1 MKRRDVLIGLGGMAA
16 TPALAQIG
24 APAATPPA
32 GATPPTAPPAAAAAG
47 SSLSAPTQT
56 TTGAAAA
63 SAPTTAP
70 AGPAAGPSPAT
81 TTAVA
86 PAAPSG
92 PPPLTPGAVR
102 VAIRT
107 AHGVILLD
115 LFRDKAPITVA
126 NFLKHVDGK
135 HYDGASF
142 YRASHPGD
150 DPNWGT
156 LQGGLQN
163 KGRAPFPPIAHE
175 SSARTGIKH
184 LDGTISMTRNAPG
197 TATSDFF
204 INMGNQDGFDSK
216 PGDPGYAGFGRVVS
230 GIEVAKKILYLPR
243 SRTAGVGFMKG
254 EMLSP
259 PVTIQSVRRV
269 AAPR

>member
-1 MKRRDVLIGLGGMAA
+1 MKRRDVLFGLGSLAA

-24 APAATPPA
+24 APATTPPA
-32 GATPPTAPPAAAAAG
+32 GATAPVSAPPAAAAAA
-47 SSLSAPTQT
+47 SSLAAPTPT
-56 TTGAAAA
+56 VTGAAPAA
-63 SAPTTAP
+63 AAPTVAAP
-70 AGPAAGPSPAT
+70 
-81 TTAVA
+81 VA
-86 PAAPSG
+86 STPVAAAPSG

-102 VAIRT
+102 VALRT
-107 AHGVILLD
+107 TYGVILID

-126 NFLKHVDGK
+126 NFLKYVDAK
-135 HYDGASF
+135 HFDGASF

-163 KGRAPFPPIAHE
+163 KMVAPFPPIAHE
-175 SSARTGIKH
+175 STAKTGIKH

-204 INMGNQDGFDSK
+204 INMGNQDAFDSK
-216 PGDPGYAGFGRVVS
+216 AGDPGYAGFGRVVS
-230 GIEVAKKILYLPR
+230 GIEIAKKILYLPR
-243 SRTAGVGFMKG
+243 SKTAGVGFMRG

-259 PVTIQSVRRV
+259 TVTIQSVRRV
-269 AAPR
+269 AR

>member
-16 TPALAQIG
+16 TPALAQVG
-24 APAATPPA
+24 APATTPPA
-32 GATPPTAPPAAAAAG
+32 GATAPVSAPPAAAAAG
-47 SSLSAPTQT
+47 SSLATPTPT
-56 TTGAAAA
+56 TAAAPA
-63 SAPTTAP
+63 AAAPTTAP
-70 AGPAAGPSPAT
+70 PAPAA
-81 TTAVA
+81 V

-107 AHGVILLD
+107 AQGVILID

-126 NFLKHVDGK
+126 NFLKYVDGK
-135 HYDGASF
+135 HFDGASF
-142 YRASHPGD
+142 YRASHPGN

-163 KGRAPFPPIAHE
+163 KMRAPFLPIAHE
-175 SSARTGIKH
+175 SSTKTGIKH

-204 INMGNQDGFDSK
+204 INMGNQDAFDAK

-230 GIEVAKKILYLPR
+230 GIEIAKKILYMPR

-259 PVTIQSVRRV
+259 PVTITSIRRV
-269 AAPR
+269 AP

>member
-24 APAATPPA
+24 APAAPPV
-32 GATPPTAPPAAAAAG
+32 GATAPTAPPAAAAAG
-47 SSLSAPTQT
+47 SSLSTPTPTVSGAPPAAAPT
-56 TTGAAAA
+56 A
-63 SAPTTAP
+63 AP
-70 AGPAAGPSPAT
+70 ASPAAGPSPVAT
-81 TTAVA
+81 AAAA
-86 PAAPSG
+86 PTPPSG

-107 AHGVILLD
+107 AQGVILLD

-126 NFLKHVDGK
+126 NFLKHVDAK

-163 KGRAPFPPIAHE
+163 KMRAPFPPIAHE
-175 SSARTGIKH
+175 SSTKTGIKH

-204 INMGNQDGFDSK
+204 INMGNQDAFDAK

-230 GIEVAKKILYLPR
+230 GIEVAKKILYMPR

-269 AAPR
+269 AVR

>member
-16 TPALAQIG
+16 TPALAQVG
-24 APAATPPA
+24 APATAPPA
-32 GATPPTAPPAAAAAG
+32 GATAPVSAPPAAAAAG
-47 SSLSAPTQT
+47 SSLATPTPT
-56 TTGAAAA
+56 TAAAPA
-63 SAPTTAP
+63 AAAPTTAP
-70 AGPAAGPSPAT
+70 PAPAA
-81 TTAVA
+81 V

-107 AHGVILLD
+107 AQGVILID

-126 NFLKHVDGK
+126 NFLKYVDGK
-135 HYDGASF
+135 HFDGASF
-142 YRASHPGD
+142 YRASHPGN

-163 KGRAPFPPIAHE
+163 KMRAPFLPIAHE
-175 SSARTGIKH
+175 SSTKTGIKH

-204 INMGNQDGFDSK
+204 INMGNQDAFDAK

-230 GIEVAKKILYLPR
+230 GIEIAKKILYMPR

-259 PVTIQSVRRV
+259 PVTITSIRRV
-269 AAPR
+269 AR

>member
-1 MKRRDVLIGLGGMAA
+1 MKRREVLIGLGGMAA

-24 APAATPPA
+24 APGTTPPA
-32 GATPPTAPPAAAAAG
+32 TATAPVSAPPAAAAA
-47 SSLSAPTQT
+47 
-56 TTGAAAA
+56 A
-63 SAPTTAP
+63 S
-70 AGPAAGPSPAT
+70 SPAT
-81 TTAVA
+81 PTPTTVGAPVAAAPPAPAAV

-107 AHGVILLD
+107 AQGVILLD

-126 NFLKHVDGK
+126 NFLKYVDGK
-135 HYDGASF
+135 HFDGASF
-142 YRASHPGD
+142 YRASHPGN

-163 KGRAPFPPIAHE
+163 KMRAPFPPIAHE
-175 SSARTGIKH
+175 STAKTGIKH

-204 INMGNQDGFDSK
+204 INMGNQEAFDGK

-230 GIEVAKKILYLPR
+230 GIEVAKKILYMPR

-259 PVTIQSVRRV
+259 PVTITSVRRV

>member
-16 TPALAQIG
+16 TPALAQVG
-24 APAATPPA
+24 APATTPPA
-32 GATPPTAPPAAAAAG
+32 GATAPVSAPPAAAAAG
-47 SSLSAPTQT
+47 SSLATPTPT
-56 TTGAAAA
+56 TAAAPA
-63 SAPTTAP
+63 AAAPTTAP
-70 AGPAAGPSPAT
+70 PAPAA
-81 TTAVA
+81 V

-107 AHGVILLD
+107 AQGVILID

-126 NFLKHVDGK
+126 NFLKYVDGK
-135 HYDGASF
+135 HFDGASF
-142 YRASHPGD
+142 YRASHPGN

-163 KGRAPFPPIAHE
+163 KMRAPFLPIAHE
-175 SSARTGIKH
+175 SSTKTGIKH

-204 INMGNQDGFDSK
+204 INMGNQDAFDAK

-230 GIEVAKKILYLPR
+230 GIEIAKKILYMPR

-259 PVTIQSVRRV
+259 PVTITSIRRV
-269 AAPR
+269 AR